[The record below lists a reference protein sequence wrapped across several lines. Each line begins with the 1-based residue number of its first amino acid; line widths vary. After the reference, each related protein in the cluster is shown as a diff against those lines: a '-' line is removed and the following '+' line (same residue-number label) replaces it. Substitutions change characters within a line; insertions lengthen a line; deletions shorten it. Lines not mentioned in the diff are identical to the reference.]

1 MRKCLI
7 LVAALFISISSFAV
21 VVSKTIDAKGFI
33 VGMKTAIN
41 EAMKTSPVPVLFPSK
56 VAADTQHDHYYA
68 SNDEYAA
75 KNMKGYQINVDYKQD
90 CKGAHY
96 CTVGYIRGQQ
106 DMQPEI
112 QKDKN
117 NKIITEDM
125 RLNND
130 TQGFYT
136 PGHAMGSY
144 FSPTL
149 QWHINN
155 VLYTLSW
162 DDHVAS
168 KEAMIEMA
176 NSVIDNLTK

>member
-1 MRKCLI
+1 MRKSLI
-7 LVAALFISISSFAV
+7 LLAALVISVSSFAM
-21 VVSKTIDAKGFI
+21 VSKTIDAKGFV

-75 KNMKGYQINVDYKQD
+75 KNIKGYQINVDYKQD

-106 DMQPEI
+106 DAQPEI
-112 QKDKN
+112 LKDRN

-125 RLNND
+125 RLTTD
-130 TQGFYT
+130 IQGFYT

-144 FSPTL
+144 FSPML
-149 QWHINN
+149 QWHMNG

-168 KEAMIEMA
+168 KEAMFEMA
-176 NSVIDNLTK
+176 NSVIDNLKK